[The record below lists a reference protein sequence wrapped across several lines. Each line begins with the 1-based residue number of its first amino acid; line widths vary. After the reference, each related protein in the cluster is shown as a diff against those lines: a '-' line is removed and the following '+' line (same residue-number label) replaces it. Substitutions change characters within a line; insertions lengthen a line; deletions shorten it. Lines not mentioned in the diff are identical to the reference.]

1 MKKRNA
7 ACITAMGVVTPA
19 KWDENDKIVG
29 VSIQTLDEKEYIIEL
44 NKIGKELITFIHK
57 RVEAMGSLRKRLD
70 GKQVMK
76 IKSYRMIDDYN
87 DYRET
92 ETSL

>member
-1 MKKRNA
+1 LKKRNA
-7 ACITAMGVVTPA
+7 AGITAMGVVTPA

-29 VSIQTLDEKEYIIEL
+29 VSIQTLDEKEYIVKPD
-44 NKIGKELITFIHK
+44 KIGKELITFIHN
-57 RVEAMGSLRKRLD
+57 RVEATGSVRKRLD

-76 IKSYRMIDDYN
+76 ITCYRMIDSYN

-92 ETSL
+92 EPSL

>member
-7 ACITAMGVVTPA
+7 AGITAMGVVTPA

-29 VSIQTLDEKEYIIEL
+29 VSIQTLDEKEYIVESD
-44 NKIGKELITFIHK
+44 KIGKELITFIHN
-57 RVEAMGSLRKRLD
+57 RVEAMGSVRKRLD
-70 GKQVMK
+70 GKQVIK
-76 IKSYRMIDDYN
+76 ITSYRTIDNYG

-92 ETSL
+92 EPSM